1 MAEIENQS
9 QFAQDQVEQTEI
21 EKLQE
26 RVRSYRATL
35 SPQSLPI
42 LDLILQGQLKAGLIK
57 LEELDAMVLV
67 RDDIRK
73 AQLDH
78 KTYMENQQRRLV
90 ELQEEEQLE
99 LLETQAKFKEQE
111 KQKLVD
117 ERVAR
122 KNAEARVHELE
133 KKMQDLKKGI
143 SNVVSVSQPQET
155 KPVEMKSTG
164 AFALAR
170 SMNPKDEDDF
180 DLDRAPSKPIS
191 QDGDFVEKVE
201 DTKKAFKEFT
211 DEVQEQKSLDDA
223 MLEANKLA
231 DTIENETVLDVPED
245 APGTEEFYEEVESVA
260 NEETQLDMFEDEI
273 PDLKIA
279 EEDTESQPNFTKTDT
294 PVISNAKVPSALE
307 KEIKTY
313 DSVEDLQ
320 AAVDE
325 KNKLREEEAEEEFEE
340 ITIPSESELKQMT
353 KSEIKTLADT
363 LEFGNVSMSDTKTAM
378 IVNFLDDAQAF
389 IKELQDAGEFVSATE
404 EGDEDG
410 DTTDRQDGGY
420 F

>member
-9 QFAQDQVEQTEI
+9 QFAQEQVEQTEI
-21 EKLQE
+21 EKLHE
-26 RVRSYRATL
+26 RVKGYKATL

-67 RDDIRK
+67 RDEIRK

-155 KPVEMKSTG
+155 EPVEMKSTG

-170 SMNPKDEDDF
+170 SMNPNDN
-180 DLDRAPSKPIS
+180 PIS
-191 QDGDFVEKVE
+191 QDSDLVEKVE
-201 DTKKAFKEFT
+201 DTKKAFKEFA

-223 MLEANKLA
+223 MLEANEQIDA
-231 DTIENETVLDVPED
+231 FENETVLDVPED

-260 NEETQLDMFEDEI
+260 NEETQLDMFENEI

-389 IKELQDAGEFVSATE
+389 IKELQDSGEFVSATE

>member
-9 QFAQDQVEQTEI
+9 QFAQEQVEQTEI
-21 EKLQE
+21 EKLHE
-26 RVRSYRATL
+26 RVKGYKATL

-67 RDDIRK
+67 RDEIRK

-155 KPVEMKSTG
+155 EPVEMKSTG

-170 SMNPKDEDDF
+170 SMNPNDN
-180 DLDRAPSKPIS
+180 PIS
-191 QDGDFVEKVE
+191 QDSDLVEKVE
-201 DTKKAFKEFT
+201 DTKKAFKEFA

-223 MLEANKLA
+223 MLEANEQIDA
-231 DTIENETVLDVPED
+231 FENETVLDVPED

-260 NEETQLDMFEDEI
+260 NEETQLDMFENEI

>member
-1 MAEIENQS
+1 MAEIETQS
-9 QFAQDQVEQTEI
+9 NFAQEQVEQTEI

-26 RVRSYRATL
+26 RVRGYKATL

-67 RDDIRK
+67 RDEIRK

-99 LLETQAKFKEQE
+99 LLEKQAKFKEQE
-111 KQKLVD
+111 KQKLVE

-133 KKMQDLKKGI
+133 KKMQDLQKGI

-170 SMNPKDEDDF
+170 SMNPNDD
-180 DLDRAPSKPIS
+180 SKPIS
-191 QDGDFVEKVE
+191 QDSDFVEKVE
-201 DTKKAFKEFT
+201 DTKKAFKEFA
-211 DEVQEQKSLDDA
+211 DEVQEQKTLDDA
-223 MLEANKLA
+223 MLEANELA
-231 DTIENETVLDVPED
+231 DAFENETVLDVPED

-353 KSEIKTLADT
+353 KTEIKTLADT

>member
-1 MAEIENQS
+1 
-9 QFAQDQVEQTEI
+9 
-21 EKLQE
+21 
-26 RVRSYRATL
+26 
-35 SPQSLPI
+35 
-42 LDLILQGQLKAGLIK
+42 
-57 LEELDAMVLV
+57 
-67 RDDIRK
+67 
-73 AQLDH
+73 
-78 KTYMENQQRRLV
+78 
-90 ELQEEEQLE
+90 
-99 LLETQAKFKEQE
+99 
-111 KQKLVD
+111 
-117 ERVAR
+117 
-122 KNAEARVHELE
+122 
-133 KKMQDLKKGI
+133 
-143 SNVVSVSQPQET
+143 
-155 KPVEMKSTG
+155 
-164 AFALAR
+164 
-170 SMNPKDEDDF
+170 MNPNDD
-180 DLDRAPSKPIS
+180 KPIS

-201 DTKKAFKEFT
+201 DTKKAFKEFA
-211 DEVQEQKSLDDA
+211 DEVQEQKTLDDA
-223 MLEANKLA
+223 MLEANELA
-231 DTIENETVLDVPED
+231 DAFENETVLDVPED

-294 PVISNAKVPSALE
+294 PVISNAKVPSTLE

-404 EGDEDG
+404 EGEEDG

>member
-1 MAEIENQS
+1 MAEIETQS
-9 QFAQDQVEQTEI
+9 NFAQEQVEQTEI

-26 RVRSYRATL
+26 RVRGYKATL

-67 RDDIRK
+67 RDEIRK

-111 KQKLVD
+111 KQKLVE

-133 KKMQDLKKGI
+133 KKMQDLQKGI

-170 SMNPKDEDDF
+170 SMNPNDD
-180 DLDRAPSKPIS
+180 KPIS

-201 DTKKAFKEFT
+201 DTKKAFKEFA
-211 DEVQEQKSLDDA
+211 DEVQEQKTLDDA
-223 MLEANKLA
+223 MLEANELA
-231 DTIENETVLDVPED
+231 DAFENETVLDVPED

-294 PVISNAKVPSALE
+294 PVISNAKVPSTLE

>member
-1 MAEIENQS
+1 
-9 QFAQDQVEQTEI
+9 
-21 EKLQE
+21 
-26 RVRSYRATL
+26 
-35 SPQSLPI
+35 
-42 LDLILQGQLKAGLIK
+42 
-57 LEELDAMVLV
+57 
-67 RDDIRK
+67 
-73 AQLDH
+73 
-78 KTYMENQQRRLV
+78 MENQQRSIV

-111 KQKLVD
+111 KQKLVE

-133 KKMQDLKKGI
+133 KKMQDLQKGI

-170 SMNPKDEDDF
+170 SMNPNDD
-180 DLDRAPSKPIS
+180 KPIS

-201 DTKKAFKEFT
+201 DTKKAFKEFA
-211 DEVQEQKSLDDA
+211 DEVQEQKTLDDA
-223 MLEANKLA
+223 MLEANELA
-231 DTIENETVLDVPED
+231 DAFENETVLDVPED

-294 PVISNAKVPSALE
+294 PVISNAKVPSTLE

-404 EGDEDG
+404 EGEEDG

>member
-1 MAEIENQS
+1 MP
-9 QFAQDQVEQTEI
+9 
-21 EKLQE
+21 L
-26 RVRSYRATL
+26 
-35 SPQSLPI
+35 
-42 LDLILQGQLKAGLIK
+42 
-57 LEELDAMVLV
+57 
-67 RDDIRK
+67 
-73 AQLDH
+73 
-78 KTYMENQQRRLV
+78 
-90 ELQEEEQLE
+90 EQLE

>member
-1 MAEIENQS
+1 MAEFETQS

-26 RVRSYRATL
+26 RVRNYKATI
-35 SPQSLPI
+35 SPQALPV

-67 RDDIRK
+67 RNEIKK

-78 KTYMENQQRRLV
+78 STYMENQQRRLV
-90 ELQEEEQLE
+90 ELQEEEQVE
-99 LLETQAKFKEQE
+99 LLQQQAQNKEAE
-111 KQKLVD
+111 KQKLVE

-122 KNAEARVHELE
+122 KNAEAKVNELQKQLE
-133 KKMQDLKKGI
+133 DLQKGI

-155 KPVEMKSTG
+155 KPVEMKPTG

-180 DLDRAPSKPIS
+180 DLDHAPTKPIS
-191 QDGDFVEKVE
+191 QDDDFVEKVE
-201 DTKKAFKEFT
+201 DTKKAFKDFAE
-211 DEVQEQKSLDDA
+211 EVEEQRTIDDA
-223 MLEANKLA
+223 MIEANKLA
-231 DTIENETVLDVPED
+231 DEIENETVLDVPED
-245 APGTEEFYEEVESVA
+245 AQGTEEFYKEVEDVA
-260 NEETQLDMFEDEI
+260 NAEETQLDMFEDET

-279 EEDTESQPNFTKTDT
+279 EEDTETQPNFTK
-294 PVISNAKVPSALE
+294 PVISNAKVPSSLE

-325 KNKLREEEAEEEFEE
+325 KNKLREEEVEEEFEE
-340 ITIPSESELKQMT
+340 ITIPSESELKKMT
-353 KSEIKTLADT
+353 KSEIKSLADT
-363 LEFGNVSMSDTKTAM
+363 LEFSNVSTTDTKTAM
-378 IVNFLDDAQAF
+378 IVSFLDDAQAF
-389 IKELQDAGEFVSATE
+389 IKDLQESGEFVSATE

-410 DTTDRQDGGY
+410 DSVDRQDGGY

>member
-1 MAEIENQS
+1 MAEIENKS

-26 RVRSYRATL
+26 RVRNYKATI
-35 SPQSLPI
+35 SPQALPV

-67 RDDIRK
+67 RNEIKK

-78 KTYMENQQRRLV
+78 STYMENQQRRLV
-90 ELQEEEQLE
+90 ELQEEEQVK
-99 LLETQAKFKEQE
+99 LLQQQE
-111 KQKLVD
+111 KNKEAEKNKLVE

-122 KNAEARVHELE
+122 KNAEAKVNELQKQLE
-133 KKMQDLKKGI
+133 DLQKGI

-155 KPVEMKSTG
+155 KPVEMKPTG

-170 SMNPKDEDDF
+170 SMNPKNDF
-180 DLDRAPSKPIS
+180 DLDHAPSKPIS
-191 QDGDFVEKVE
+191 QDKDFVEKVE
-201 DTKKAFKEFT
+201 DTKKAFKDFAE
-211 DEVQEQKSLDDA
+211 EVEEQRTIDDA
-223 MLEANKLA
+223 MVEANRLA
-231 DTIENETVLDVPED
+231 DEIENETVLDVPED
-245 APGTEEFYEEVESVA
+245 AQGTEEFYKEVEDVA
-260 NEETQLDMFEDEI
+260 NAEETQLDMFEDET

-279 EEDTESQPNFTKTDT
+279 EEDTETQPNFTK
-294 PVISNAKVPSALE
+294 PVISNAKVPSSLE

-325 KNKLREEEAEEEFEE
+325 KNKLREEEVEEEFEE
-340 ITIPSESELKQMT
+340 ITIPSESELKKMT
-353 KSEIKTLADT
+353 KSEIKSLADT
-363 LEFGNVSMSDTKTAM
+363 LEFSNVSTTDTKTAM
-378 IVNFLDDAQAF
+378 IVSFLDDAQAF
-389 IKELQDAGEFVSATE
+389 IKDLQESGEFVSATE

-410 DTTDRQDGGY
+410 DTVDRKDGGY